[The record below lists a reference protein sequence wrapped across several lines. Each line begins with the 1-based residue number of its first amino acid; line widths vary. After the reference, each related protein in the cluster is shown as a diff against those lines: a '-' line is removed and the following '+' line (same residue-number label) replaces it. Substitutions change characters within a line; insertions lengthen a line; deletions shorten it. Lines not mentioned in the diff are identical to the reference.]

1 MPKRKKVFIC
11 SPFRGDMAGNSIKAA
26 GHCRKAYE
34 EGYIPIAPHL
44 LFPQFLK
51 EDSLKERTDG
61 ISMGL
66 ELLLECDEIWVFGDA
81 TEGMEQEIRFA
92 VEHGIHI
99 YFKKGAE
106 KNEISSGCD

>member
-1 MPKRKKVFIC
+1 MSERKKVFIC
-11 SPFRGDMAGNSIKAA
+11 SPFRGDIPGNSIKAA
-26 GHCRKAYE
+26 EYCRRAYE
-34 EGYIPIAPHL
+34 TGYLPIAPHL
-44 LFPQFLK
+44 LFPQFLQ

-99 YFKKGAE
+99 YFKKGAD
-106 KNEISSGCD
+106 KNEISSDCD